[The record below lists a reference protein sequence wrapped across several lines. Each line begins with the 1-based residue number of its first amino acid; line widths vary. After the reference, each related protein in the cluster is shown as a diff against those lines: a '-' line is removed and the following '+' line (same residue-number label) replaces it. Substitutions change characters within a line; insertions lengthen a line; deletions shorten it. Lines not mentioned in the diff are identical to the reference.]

1 MALIVTDQAGNRYSL
16 IVDQVTGDIIT
27 TPVPNVSPSTNDNSI
42 SQTALNVIE
51 GALRLIGAKAGGESV
66 SGDDASDG
74 LDVLDQMLDAWN
86 ADRLAIYTASTA
98 DYALVGGQQVYTL
111 GPGGD
116 FDTNR
121 PARIDAMSAILLNNP
136 SNPIEV
142 PMNLYSVE
150 DWQTKV
156 PVKNVTGSF
165 PLLCYDT
172 GDFPL
177 RSLNMWPIPSTSGN
191 TVRIYSWQGLGIP
204 STFQTILSFPP
215 GYAEAFRYNLAVRL
229 APEYQATLRP
239 EVVAIAAESL
249 ARVKTMNAPDLTLR
263 SDLISQPN
271 GWNYRADL
279 FGMGF

>member
-150 DWQTKV
+150 DCRPKSRLRTLQ
-156 PVKNVTGSF
+156 GRF
-165 PLLCYDT
+165 LCSAMT
-172 GDFPL
+172 PE
-177 RSLNMWPIPSTSGN
+177 TSRY
-191 TVRIYSWQGLGIP
+191 VR
-204 STFQTILSFPP
+204 
-215 GYAEAFRYNLAVRL
+215 
-229 APEYQATLRP
+229 
-239 EVVAIAAESL
+239 
-249 ARVKTMNAPDLTLR
+249 
-263 SDLISQPN
+263 
-271 GWNYRADL
+271 
-279 FGMGF
+279 